1 MELLATALCLTFL
14 IAACVGLLIDAVAS
28 RFNNNKRGNK

>member
-14 IAACVGLLIDAVAS
+14 IAACIGLLVDAVAS
-28 RFNNNKRGNK
+28 RFTSKRGNK